1 MTRKKNVSGYI
12 MLAVAVVLI
21 VGLITGTILVCR
33 TPKTEYE
40 GTITPEDVTTDSAV
54 RYSPETESAF
64 RKDVG
69 TLITKFLQSVFAEIE
84 GLEDEKPVINNSKYV
99 SEPMLELFSK
109 ASIPTDKLLAL
120 GSYLA
125 GLDTDKMVKD
135 ILSYILVV
143 DEEAG
148 TAKFATPE
156 QLANALSGNIDV
168 IGAINQIVQ
177 STSLTADETA
187 RLMYEA
193 VLMFSDETARE
204 SIETLGRGNFVTLVV
219 SLSSVYD
226 SYISFNV
233 KGGTKNEARLL
244 GELLYATGS
253 EIASLIATVGAKNI
267 AEAFRLGQE
276 SAISPENLKAFLE
289 QNGYDAS
296 EIVAVEELRDAVE
309 SASALTESLLY
320 FAEEAFTSVG
330 NDTLEALADYTE
342 SVNDGTPDERYLTV
356 YYAGIARAI
365 NAGIEHAV
373 EAGPANS
380 PEEIIK
386 MLAKLKLN
394 TEKFSKNP
402 PSDEEARLVA
412 LEEEFSALWADVC
425 FVATKYKD
433 VNGIEAYKA
442 LSAAEKAEIDDRITS
457 IRSFDYGALTE
468 GGGELLSVITINVGF
483 NLMSS
488 LIAGAMGE

>member
-1 MTRKKNVSGYI
+1 
-12 MLAVAVVLI
+12 MLAVAVVLV
-21 VGLITGTILVCR
+21 VGLVTGTILVCR

-40 GTITPEDVTTDSAV
+40 GTITPEDVTTDLAV

-64 RKDVG
+64 KKDVG
-69 TLITKFLQSVFAEIE
+69 TLLTKFLQSVCAEIE

-99 SEPMLELFSK
+99 SEPLLTLFARS
-109 ASIPTDKLLAL
+109 AIPTDKLLAL

-125 GLDTDKMVKD
+125 ELDTDKMVKD

-156 QLANALSGNIDV
+156 QLADALSGNIDV
-168 IGAINQIVQ
+168 IGAIDQIVQ
-177 STSLTADETA
+177 NTSLTIDETA

-204 SIETLGRGNFVTLVV
+204 SIETLGRGNFVTLIV
-219 SLSSVYD
+219 SLSTVYD

-244 GELLYATGS
+244 GELLYETGI
-253 EIASLIATVGAKNI
+253 EIERVIDTVGAKNI
-267 AEAFRLGQE
+267 AEALKLGQE
-276 SAISPENLKAFLE
+276 TAISPQNLKEFLE

-309 SASALTESLLY
+309 AASALTESVLY
-320 FAEEAFTSVG
+320 FAEEAFTAVG

-373 EAGPANS
+373 EAGPASN

-386 MLAKLKLN
+386 MLAKLKLD
-394 TEKFSKNP
+394 TEKFGKNP
-402 PSDEEARLVA
+402 PSDEDERLTA
-412 LEEEFSALWADVC
+412 LEDEFTALWADVRL
-425 FVATKYKD
+425 VATKFKD
-433 VNGIEAYKA
+433 VNDIEAYRA
-442 LSAAEKAEIDDRITS
+442 LSEAEKAEIDACILS

-488 LIAGAMGE
+488 LISGAMGE